1 MIRLKDCLLAACLL
15 SPLTQAADLGTW
27 GDLWPVREQDML
39 QLITQRLQSLQ
50 SSGQWDQTMDAFK
63 QRVIENSQRPAPVE
77 GIKRAEKYEQRGCLP
92 ARAMW

>member
-1 MIRLKDCLLAACLL
+1 MIRLKDCLLAACLV

-50 SSGQWDQTMDAFK
+50 SSGQWDQ
-63 QRVIENSQRPAPVE
+63 
-77 GIKRAEKYEQRGCLP
+77 
-92 ARAMW
+92 

>member
-1 MIRLKDCLLAACLL
+1 MIRLKDCLLAACLV

-63 QRVIENSQRPAPVE
+63 QGLSRTVSARHRWRALSVRRNTSSAGLIPAS
-77 GIKRAEKYEQRGCLP
+77 A
-92 ARAMW
+92 

>member
-1 MIRLKDCLLAACLL
+1 MIRLKDCLLAACLV

-63 QRVIENSQRPAPVE
+63 QRLRSSVLRTTDVSLRRTASERLI
-77 GIKRAEKYEQRGCLP
+77 
-92 ARAMW
+92 

>member
-1 MIRLKDCLLAACLL
+1 MLRLKGCLLAACLL

-50 SSGQWDQTMDAFK
+50 
-63 QRVIENSQRPAPVE
+63 
-77 GIKRAEKYEQRGCLP
+77 EQRLWAGGV
-92 ARAMW
+92 